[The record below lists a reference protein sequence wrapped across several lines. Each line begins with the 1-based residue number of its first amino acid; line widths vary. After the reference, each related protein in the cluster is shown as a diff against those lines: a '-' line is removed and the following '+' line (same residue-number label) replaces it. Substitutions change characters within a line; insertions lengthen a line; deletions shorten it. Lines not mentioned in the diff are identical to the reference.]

1 MILFY
6 LVCLFYFQFAWQGNQ
21 SLFLVSHYLFSDTL
35 CTGERM
41 RINTHFVKGSTVLHP
56 KHDAWEMH
64 GPSQSYAWTGAPAVC
79 NQQQQY
85 LLSTPS

>member
-1 MILFY
+1 MNIFLKSHNKTDYDFKMILFY

-21 SLFLVSHYLFSDTL
+21 SLFLVSRYLFSDTL

-41 RINTHFVKGSTVLHP
+41 NMNTHFVKGSIVLHP

-64 GPSQSYAWTGAPAVC
+64 GPS
-79 NQQQQY
+79 
-85 LLSTPS
+85 